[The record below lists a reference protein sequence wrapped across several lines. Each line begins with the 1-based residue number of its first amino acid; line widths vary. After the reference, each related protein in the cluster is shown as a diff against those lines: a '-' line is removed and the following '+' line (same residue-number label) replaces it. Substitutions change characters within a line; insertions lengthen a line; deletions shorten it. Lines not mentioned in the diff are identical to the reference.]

1 MGTSF
6 IRETRDAS
14 TSTRS
19 CTQKC
24 LANVAAAAEQ
34 DTSGSASA
42 ISWTQSAEI
51 FVKEEMKNNPG
62 NSTEES
68 ETSRNRKVLRSDV
81 PNIAHVE
88 EKLEFKVDLRIEGI
102 AHDVILKDE
111 ERLGPN
117 TRSGGKIEDRLI
129 HEIYSGRSEKTR
141 QLYDLQRGNQTHH
154 P

>member
-19 CTQKC
+19 CTQKF
-24 LANVAAAAEQ
+24 LANAAAAAEQ
-34 DTSGSASA
+34 DTSASASA
-42 ISWTQSAEI
+42 SSWKQSAEI
-51 FVKEEMKNNPG
+51 FVKEEMKNNPS

-68 ETSRNRKVLRSDV
+68 KTSRSRKLLRSDV

-88 EKLEFKVDLRIEGI
+88 EKLEFKVDLRIEEI

-111 ERLGPN
+111 EQLGQ
-117 TRSGGKIEDRLI
+117 IQEV
-129 HEIYSGRSEKTR
+129 
-141 QLYDLQRGNQTHH
+141 
-154 P
+154 